1 MQAVMPRIPPTL
13 GTPELPS
20 ISAPDHPAPKRRR
33 RWVWLALLA
42 IVPIVASHLLVVA
55 LRWLPLPTSAVM
67 LQSPTQPV
75 QYRWVPSSQ
84 IAEVAGRA
92 VIAAEDQRFRE
103 HGGLDFEAIEK
114 ALEYNQKS
122 RRTRGASTISQQV
135 AKNVFLWN
143 GRSWLRKGLEVYATL
158 LIELAWGKDRILEV
172 YLNVA
177 EFGPGIYGVEA
188 AAQKYFDR
196 PAARLSAEQAARLAA
211 VLPSPR
217 RWSAANPGPY
227 VLKRQAWILRQMGF
241 RDAPPASG
249 PPADAEPEESLPAD
263 TDEFEAEPAADGG
276 VAIPPEGE
284 PAAEADANPE
294 ASGPEPTDPDP
305 SGPNQ

>member
-1 MQAVMPRIPPTL
+1 MQAFMPRIPPTL

-20 ISAPDHPAPKRRR
+20 IFAPDHPAPKRRR

-135 AKNVFLWN
+135 AKNLFLWP
-143 GRSWLRKGLEVYATL
+143 RQSWLRKGLEVAYHGGRKVSLKTLRRRGETLRPWRSLAT
-158 LIELAWGKDRILEV
+158 W
-172 YLNVA
+172 YLWRSLD
-177 EFGPGIYGVEA
+177 PLPVE
-188 AAQKYFDR
+188 Y
-196 PAARLSAEQAARLAA
+196 
-211 VLPSPR
+211 
-217 RWSAANPGPY
+217 
-227 VLKRQAWILRQMGF
+227 
-241 RDAPPASG
+241 
-249 PPADAEPEESLPAD
+249 
-263 TDEFEAEPAADGG
+263 
-276 VAIPPEGE
+276 
-284 PAAEADANPE
+284 
-294 ASGPEPTDPDP
+294 
-305 SGPNQ
+305 